1 MDLILLDHQFY
12 HKWALLTDPD
22 DVTGGPKGYLKCDIS
37 VIGKGDTVKIPP
49 KSEKD
54 EDDIEGNLLLPDGVP
69 IERQRA
75 KFVVKVYRA
84 DGLPKMN
91 SSIMANVKKAFT
103 GEVKDLVDPYV
114 QVSFAGLSVRSAF
127 RFYFLARSHRGRI
140 YPNGRCEYGAF
151 VARTP
156 LNGAL
161 PDIDSNFSVR
171 RVSGENQREETQLR
185 SGVERADSLH

>member
-1 MDLILLDHQFY
+1 MYTIDFKTFLCSCYDVCTTYTFKDRSRSILTKVIPVYSVDHQFY

-22 DVTGGPKGYLKCDIS
+22 DVAGGPKGYLKCDIS

-75 KFVVKVYRA
+75 KFIVKVYRA

-103 GEVKDLVDPYV
+103 GEIKDLVDPYV
-114 QVSFAGLSVRSAF
+114 QVSFAGLTVRSIK
-127 RFYFLARSHRGRI
+127 FLIYAR
-140 YPNGRCEYGAF
+140 
-151 VARTP
+151 
-156 LNGAL
+156 
-161 PDIDSNFSVR
+161 
-171 RVSGENQREETQLR
+171 
-185 SGVERADSLH
+185 

>member
-1 MDLILLDHQFY
+1 M
-12 HKWALLTDPD
+12 A
-22 DVTGGPKGYLKCDIS
+22 GGPKGYLKCDVS

-75 KFVVKVYRA
+75 RFVVKVYRA

-114 QVSFAGLSVRSAF
+114 QVSFAGLSVRSTTCPYGEIDFAINVRGHSCAQKYLF
-127 RFYFLARSHRGRI
+127 VKARYIHFIRGD
-140 YPNGRCEYGAF
+140 
-151 VARTP
+151 
-156 LNGAL
+156 
-161 PDIDSNFSVR
+161 PDV
-171 RVSGENQREETQLR
+171 
-185 SGVERADSLH
+185 

>member
-1 MDLILLDHQFY
+1 MPLFRVNSLILLELIVNSFLVLTNHRISSDRRQQILLLDHQFY

-22 DVTGGPKGYLKCDIS
+22 DVAGGPKGYLKCDIS

-75 KFVVKVYRA
+75 RFLVKIYRA

-114 QVSFAGLSVRSAF
+114 QVSFAGLSVSSIH
-127 RFYFLARSHRGRI
+127 FYDEF
-140 YPNGRCEYGAF
+140 N
-151 VARTP
+151 
-156 LNGAL
+156 
-161 PDIDSNFSVR
+161 
-171 RVSGENQREETQLR
+171 
-185 SGVERADSLH
+185 